1 MSEDKR
7 GFFAKIFLAMMIF
20 TALVWVWTVAF
31 IISWPWDKSSTWK
44 PEFRLV
50 ATCANNAACGFAYG
64 ALAEAKAN
72 GSYVSLN
79 PPEPAGDLEEAQDW
93 LKWKVENGIIEV
105 KASSWH
111 FQTTIRYTVENE
123 VPVLIEYQDVAAKA
137 FYYGIAAGLFSLI
150 GLYLRRLRG

>member
-64 ALAEAKAN
+64 ELAEAKAN

-79 PPEPAGDLEEAQDW
+79 PPEPAGDLEEATG
-93 LKWKVENGIIEV
+93 LAEVEGRERHHRGQ
-105 KASSWH
+105 SL
-111 FQTTIRYTVENE
+111 
-123 VPVLIEYQDVAAKA
+123 VLA
-137 FYYGIAAGLFSLI
+137 FPDHDPLHG
-150 GLYLRRLRG
+150 